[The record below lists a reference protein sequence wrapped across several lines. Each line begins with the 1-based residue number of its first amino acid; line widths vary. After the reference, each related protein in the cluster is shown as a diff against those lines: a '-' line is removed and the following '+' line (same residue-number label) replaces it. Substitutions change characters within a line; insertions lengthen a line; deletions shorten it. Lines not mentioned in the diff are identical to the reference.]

1 AFYSALGDRGLDEL
15 IAKRHHFGF
24 SVAIAWT
31 DNRPFEL
38 LLTYLLQGLDL
49 NDLEITVIASAARA
63 ADGETAYL
71 SSSLAGQACM
81 ASGSLPPMV
90 PTYVQNR
97 RLLDGGLTRD
107 VPTAVLTSAGAELI
121 IGVQPI
127 PRVNPQRTVPRKL
140 LVPPALRKLAVVN
153 YPGRMFDYY
162 RAYLML
168 FRQAARSDEPNAD
181 VIYEATTK
189 HSHAS
194 LFLQAKRVAE
204 DAVGSPALERAVEDS
219 AAEWRRMLLR
229 PPGRIIL
236 EQDSGKFILG
246 NSSVIPLEGRRHADS
261 EWIPPHS
268 RAIVHQIA
276 EFVARHGHI
285 DLQACLCVPEDES
298 EAKIQR
304 WLELL
309 DQTLDGED
317 CLQRRFERD
326 VRRDPEARRVYLELG
341 VIPRA

>member
-1 AFYSALGDRGLDEL
+1 
-15 IAKRHHFGF
+15 
-24 SVAIAWT
+24 
-31 DNRPFEL
+31 
-38 LLTYLLQGLDL
+38 
-49 NDLEITVIASAARA
+49 

-97 RLLDGGLTRD
+97 RLLDGGLTED
-107 VPTAVLTSAGAELI
+107 VPTAVLLSAGAVL
-121 IGVQPI
+121 VLAAQAI
-127 PRVNPQRTVPRKL
+127 PKLMAIPHLPNSVPVPYWLKAAASLNPYWRGL
-140 LVPPALRKLAVVN
+140 
-153 YPGRMFDYY
+153 DYY

-309 DQTLDGED
+309 DQSL
-317 CLQRRFERD
+317 
-326 VRRDPEARRVYLELG
+326 
-341 VIPRA
+341 